1 MKPQHQQRSGNA
13 PQAQTDEGHQSTGPS
28 SSPVSGVMR
37 LQQTIGNRAVTQM
50 FRSQA
55 GSPAPGPATLQ
66 RKMIFES
73 GTEYLDATKNTIPSS
88 AYNRVQEK
96 AAFYYNKD
104 ATDLTFKQ
112 GATGGA
118 AAFFTPTSDF
128 AVDGTITVK
137 PLTEHEISNQTT
149 DYHNRL
155 IEVAH
160 ETHHAI
166 DHCED
171 LNLKHGSFRDKV
183 ISEFRTFA
191 VQSAVAAQI
200 NQGGRRSSDKYEGWQ
215 QSLDPDLKKPGD
227 SSKNGF
233 APGNYMFETLKSYL
247 NIYDTKKAKDYDDT
261 STAKF
266 IADNQGE
273 LDRALEIYKSLKN
286 NTAGEHDE
294 YLDTETYE
302 ELEST
307 QDLGGGVT
315 LERFNEQTR
324 QVRKPIPKGGGVE
337 QQEEVK

>member
-1 MKPQHQQRSGNA
+1 MKNQHHQRPGR
-13 PQAQTDEGHQSTGPS
+13 QAQPDESHTTGRSTQPPAS
-28 SSPVSGVMR
+28 SILQ
-37 LQQTIGNRAVTQM
+37 LQQTVGNRAVAQM

-55 GSPAPGPATLQ
+55 GPPAPGPAALQ

-73 GTEYLDATKNTIPSS
+73 GTEYLDASQNNIPSS
-88 AYNRVQEK
+88 AYTRVQEK
-96 AAFYYNKD
+96 AAFYYKGAN
-104 ATDLTFKQ
+104 DLVFKQ

-128 AVDGTITVK
+128 AIDGSVTVK
-137 PLTEHEISNQTT
+137 PLSDDEITNQTT

-171 LNLKHGSFRDKV
+171 LDLKHGSFKEKV

-191 VQSAVAAQI
+191 VQSAVAAQV
-200 NQGGRRSSDKYEGWQ
+200 NQGGRRSSDKYEWWQ
-215 QSLDPDLKKPGD
+215 QSLDPDVKRPGD

-233 APGNYMFETLKSYL
+233 APGNYMFNAIKSYL
-247 NIYDTKKAKDYDDT
+247 NLYDTKKAKDYDDT
-261 STAKF
+261 ATAKF
-266 IADNQGE
+266 ISDNQAE

-286 NTAGEHDE
+286 NTAGQHDE
-294 YLDTETYE
+294 YIDTETYE

-307 QDLGGGVT
+307 QDLGDGVT
-315 LERFNEQTR
+315 LESFSEQTR
-324 QVRKPIPKGGGVE
+324 QVRKPIPKGGGSE
-337 QQEEVK
+337 QQEEVN